1 MHEKHGKCLTKLLLS
16 QTSSEDDVIA
26 AMPLIERY
34 TSLIYKR
41 TTYCFKVN
49 DTRRELF
56 VKEGRDIG
64 IIPPTQASLM
74 EHVKK
79 AAYVAGYV
87 RGQTLERYPIILQQT
102 NGAGRCGRK
111 YAPCWTKSLP
121 ASLVIRDLIKCG
133 YHPEKGCL
141 SRFALHRIV

>member
-34 TSLIYKR
+34 TFLIYKR
-41 TTYCFKVN
+41 TTNCFKVN

-56 VKEGRDIG
+56 VKECRYIG
-64 IIPPTQASLM
+64 IIPPTQAFLM
-74 EHVKK
+74 EHAKR

-87 RGQTLERYPIILQQT
+87 WGQTLERYPIILQQR
-102 NGAGRCGRK
+102 NGAGR
-111 YAPCWTKSLP
+111 YVVANML
-121 ASLVIRDLIKCG
+121 LVGQSRCQLL
-133 YHPEKGCL
+133 L
-141 SRFALHRIV
+141 SFVI